1 MGKFFQK
8 GEVCAEYTDPKT
20 KMKAKR
26 DVICRL
32 FFADKREKTPN
43 ANFFDFRRKRKW
55 IRKNFKNMRNFL
67 CAAV

>member
-8 GEVCAEYTDPKT
+8 EEVCAEYTDPKT

-32 FFADKREKTPN
+32 FFADKREETPN
-43 ANFFDFRRKRKW
+43 ANFF
-55 IRKNFKNMRNFL
+55 
-67 CAAV
+67 